1 VTRDTTHAVCS
12 LLATDALTH
21 SELELVIVRRTGKL
35 KKIYTYSMLTKVNF
49 TFFKIN
55 RIVFFYFK

>member
-1 VTRDTTHAVCS
+1 VTRDTTHVVCS
-12 LLATDALTH
+12 LLATDALTR
-21 SELELVIVRRTGKL
+21 SELELVRRTGKL
-35 KKIYTYSMLTKVNF
+35 KKNIYLFNLTKVNF